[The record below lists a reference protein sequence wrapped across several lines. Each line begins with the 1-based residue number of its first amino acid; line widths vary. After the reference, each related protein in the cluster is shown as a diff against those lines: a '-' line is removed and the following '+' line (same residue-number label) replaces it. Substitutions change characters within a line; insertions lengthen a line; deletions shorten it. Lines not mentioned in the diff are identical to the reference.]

1 MWIAIILL
9 LYFSY
14 IKKTFKELQSSF
26 LHAAGAASGGAAVAC
41 KYHSN
46 NNGANNL
53 VFTDGGLVNA
63 AVNSMGQGVNTLVM
77 NTSNIVSNPILL
89 TGNAV
94 TNQAEGAGVGGNNL
108 YFQNNGTSSPGS
120 GGAPDGTVQNN
131 ANAKI
136 AVILSRAPCTT
147 RVIAILFALPVW
159 QKALAIT
166 RRE

>member
-1 MWIAIILL
+1 M
-9 LYFSY
+9 
-14 IKKTFKELQSSF
+14 
-26 LHAAGAASGGAAVAC
+26 
-41 KYHSN
+41 
-46 NNGANNL
+46 
-53 VFTDGGLVNA
+53 NA

-94 TNQAEGAGVGGNNL
+94 TNRAEGAGVGGNNL
-108 YFQNNGTSSPGS
+108 YFQNNGTSSTG

-159 QKALAIT
+159 QKALTIT
-166 RRE
+166 HRE